1 MISVSAVP
9 LRIFVFLTTSRL
21 PSRRRLGF
29 SETQARRERHPRRA
43 QNAFYR
49 HEKFYVA
56 LLLKI
61 ERKTVRKVAQA
72 EVSGLAEGIAFSPD
86 GRYLYVRNLVDGNV
100 DILRLDGDALTKVA
114 SFALPEHPASMR
126 GSTP

>member
-1 MISVSAVP
+1 MISVSVVP

-21 PSRRRLGF
+21 PSRRRLGLPKRKPDVNG
-29 SETQARRERHPRRA
+29 TRGAPKT
-43 QNAFYR
+43 AFYR

-72 EVSGLAEGIAFSPD
+72 EVSGLAEGIAFNPD
-86 GRYLYVRNLVDGNV
+86 GRYLYVGNLVDGNV

-114 SFALPEHPASMR
+114 SLALPEHPASMR

>member
-1 MISVSAVP
+1 MIPVSAVP

-21 PSRRRLGF
+21 PSRRRLGLPKRKRDVNG
-29 SETQARRERHPRRA
+29 TRGAPKT
-43 QNAFYR
+43 AFYR

-86 GRYLYVRNLVDGNV
+86 GRYLYVGNLVDGNV